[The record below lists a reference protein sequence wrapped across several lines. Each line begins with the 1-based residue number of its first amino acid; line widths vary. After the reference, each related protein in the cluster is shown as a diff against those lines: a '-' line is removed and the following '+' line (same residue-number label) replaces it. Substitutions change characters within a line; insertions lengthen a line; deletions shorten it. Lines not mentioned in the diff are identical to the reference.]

1 MSTSQAG
8 SELRKHQVFFSPLL
22 YRTCIAYIACS
33 QLTVCTRVGNSFHL
47 LDPATLQGCDIT
59 APVYWRTPFD
69 SLASVTDLV
78 EFTVL
83 DVEPSG
89 PTRGKFVLADA
100 QVARAGA
107 FRSHAEDD
115 MDYEGT
121 LNQVYHTRTHLGAI
135 LQPGDTALG
144 YHLSAANFNSDD
156 YAGLSTD
163 RIPDVILVKKSYPTR
178 RKKTKARLW
187 RLKSMAKEV
196 EEDAQNGDRR
206 GMIGKMGGRDQKKVE
221 EDYELFL
228 RDLEEDVDM
237 RSAINLYKAEGAG
250 SGLAGGKNRTLRK
263 SRKDAGQDVEMDER
277 WVFNLSYHDLVSNML
292 FSSFSAPS
300 TEPEAAKEDVDEVD
314 EEDEPDFPEVKLDEL
329 LDDFEELAISDEDT

>member
-1 MSTSQAG
+1 MEIVPVCKDDLVCLPLKQARSLG
-8 SELRKHQVFFSPLL
+8 NIRYFQSDRYIVS
-22 YRTCIAYIACS
+22 IAYIVHS

-47 LDPATLQGCDIT
+47 LDPSTLQGCDIA
-59 APVYWRTPFD
+59 APAFWRTPFD

-115 MDYEGT
+115 MEFEGT
-121 LNQVYHTRTHLGAI
+121 LDQIYHTRTHLGAI

-144 YHLSAANFNSDD
+144 YHLSAANFNSDE
-156 YAGLSTD
+156 YAGLSSD
-163 RIPDVILVKKSYPTR
+163 RIPDVVLVKKTYPAR
-178 RKKTKARLW
+178 RKKSKARSW

-206 GMIGKMGGRDQKKVE
+206 GMIGKMGGRDQKKIE

-228 RDLEEDVDM
+228 RDLEEDVEM
-237 RSAINLYKAEGAG
+237 RGSVNMYKAEGAG
-250 SGLAGGKNRTLRK
+250 SGLAGGKNRALRK
-263 SRKDAGQDVEMDER
+263 SRKAAAEQDMEMDER
-277 WVFNLSYHDLVSNML
+277 YVLML
-292 FSSFSAPS
+292 QNQY
-300 TEPEAAKEDVDEVD
+300 DVLIVT
-314 EEDEPDFPEVKLDEL
+314 F
-329 LDDFEELAISDEDT
+329 

>member
-1 MSTSQAG
+1 M
-8 SELRKHQVFFSPLL
+8 
-22 YRTCIAYIACS
+22 
-33 QLTVCTRVGNSFHL
+33 GNSFHL
-47 LDPATLQGCDIT
+47 LDPATLQGCDIA
-59 APVYWRTPFD
+59 APIYWRNPLD
-69 SLASVTDLV
+69 SLATVTDLV

-107 FRSHAEDD
+107 FRSHAEED
-115 MDYEGT
+115 MEQEGT
-121 LNQVYHTRTHLGAI
+121 LDQIYHTRTHLGAI

-144 YHLSAANFNSDD
+144 YHLSAANFNSDEF
-156 YAGLSTD
+156 AGLSPEW
-163 RIPDVILVKKSYPTR
+163 IPDVILVKKTFPSR
-178 RKKTKARLW
+178 RKKSKARTW

-237 RSAINLYKAEGAG
+237 RGAINLYKAEGAG
-250 SGLAGGKNRTLRK
+250 SGLAGGKNRAIRK
-263 SRKDAGQDVEMDER
+263 ARKAGQDVEMDER
-277 WVFNLSYHDLVSNML
+277 CDFHLRYYRIVSTL
-292 FSSFSAPS
+292 LCCSFSAS
-300 TEPEAAKEDVDEVD
+300 NTTDSEVVMEDVDEVD
-314 EEDEPDFPEVKLDEL
+314 EEDEPDFPEIKLDEL
-329 LDDFEELAISDEDT
+329 LDDFEELAIADENID